1 MRGANRKVLLLLD
14 NFSGHELGVELVG
27 GKQGLSNVRVEWL
40 PPNTTSHWQPL
51 DQGIIASFK
60 TIYRKEW
67 ILYMLRQYEANK
79 DPNKTVNL
87 LKAIQWTRKAWDQ
100 VTDTTIQRCWWKSTI
115 IKKPI
120 DQDPISQQDQDL
132 QAQMT
137 TLQAQITRLPIINPL
152 SADEFIQVNGEG
164 VDDELR
170 DGDEEQ
176 IFQDIIDQYST
187 GNEDI
192 LEPGEDAI
200 EAEEEDRDI
209 LLSEAIQALETLRLY
224 TLQRE
229 DGSET
234 LLRELDQADRQF
246 QAILIN
252 QRKQQSIKSYFQ

>member
-1 MRGANRKVLLLLD
+1 M
-14 NFSGHELGVELVG
+14 
-27 GKQGLSNVRVEWL
+27 
-40 PPNTTSHWQPL
+40 
-51 DQGIIASFK
+51 
-60 TIYRKEW
+60 
-67 ILYMLRQYEANK
+67 
-79 DPNKTVNL
+79 
-87 LKAIQWTRKAWDQ
+87 
-100 VTDTTIQRCWWKSTI
+100 TDTTIQRCWWKSTI

-164 VDDELR
+164 VDDELGE
-170 DGDEEQ
+170 GDEEQ

-187 GNEDI
+187 GNKDI
-192 LEPGEDAI
+192 LEAGEDAI
-200 EAEEEDRDI
+200 EAEEEDCDI
-209 LLSEAIQALETLRLY
+209 PLSKAIQALETLRLY

-246 QAILIN
+246 QAVLIN